1 MLCIIIFLYLPYK
14 ISWSSSTNRS
24 INHRLKYNYFVQ
36 SFTMST
42 EIFPRRSYRI
52 KSVAFLSHL
61 KSLSDV
67 DEGGF
72 WSPTRFYQFCMH
84 SYTSTK
90 TLYWYNMKNMIML
103 SITSRIFVNFSSY
116 SQSSFIEEKSTQH
129 TCKYHFCASTFQYFS
144 TKIIWIFLFL
154 GGGGGLSL
162 NRHLNHDFKILSLD
176 FQFILS
182 WFLMFDL
189 DWEIG
194 WFCPSESQIRI
205 RTTVLFT
212 NLQRMIISKY

>member
-1 MLCIIIFLYLPYK
+1 
-14 ISWSSSTNRS
+14 
-24 INHRLKYNYFVQ
+24 
-36 SFTMST
+36 MS
-42 EIFPRRSYRI
+42 PRRSYWN
-52 KSVAFLSHL
+52 KSVAFFVTLEEF
-61 KSLSDV
+61 V
-67 DEGGF
+67 WRWWRWF

-144 TKIIWIFLFL
+144 TKIIWIFFIFGR
-154 GGGGGLSL
+154 GGGVLSL

-176 FQFILS
+176 FKFIFS